1 MSWVLENWA
10 EFEQVARADSRSGA
24 EKELPAESMSEP
36 RQIVKN
42 IWVMYWTRMLSGNK
56 DWSWTKER
64 TE

>member
-42 IWVMYWTRMLSGNK
+42 IWVMY
-56 DWSWTKER
+56 
-64 TE
+64 